1 VSDDEASGPQATAQV
16 DLVPESPPSDPNR
29 RLLEWAARA
38 RGNPNF
44 DEGEREYRLA
54 IARRAQEILDP
65 GRKDTLVERVE
76 GLRAVMASRVPQ
88 ILLPWHIQHLL
99 EWAAE
104 DEHSLVRALE
114 VFNQAWVS
122 PEARVGVFAEHLRAR
137 AAPGDDPDPV
147 ALALGSLFAFATM
160 PGELPMLRLSASSGL
175 ARVLGEQLSGGS
187 IREQFARHVRFA
199 GRMHEAFVGAR
210 IPVRDL
216 IDTEALMLVIWE
228 DRQFWLTDDDGRR
241 PRKRDPRHYLAA
253 CAIYRDEAPY
263 LAEWIEFHRLVG
275 FERFY
280 LYDNDSE
287 DNHLD
292 VLAPYIDEGIVVVH
306 DWNGPHLPG
315 QIDAYQHAIS
325 TYGDEARWIGC
336 FDIDEFLFSPTH
348 RPVSEVL
355 RDYEQWP
362 GVVVNAPRF
371 GPSGH
376 RTKPDGL
383 VIESYLTH
391 LQLGSDR
398 TLKSVVDPAAVES
411 VRSAHLFNFLRRSA
425 VDENGYPVHHNRTKV
440 ASFERLRINHYYW
453 KSEEEFLWKASHRTL
468 PELGP
473 GSPSVRRQNALS
485 FEEISALEAER
496 GVRDEAILHY
506 VKPVRTALRE
516 HSAAQ
521 NRARG

>member
-1 VSDDEASGPQATAQV
+1 VS
-16 DLVPESPPSDPNR
+16 ESPPSDPNR

-76 GLRAVMASRVPQ
+76 ALRAVMASQGVPQ
-88 ILLPWHIQHLL
+88 ILLPSHIQHLL

-114 VFNQAWVS
+114 VFNKAGVS

-137 AAPGDDPDPV
+137 ASPGDDLDPV

-175 ARVLGEQLSGGS
+175 ARLLGEQLSGGS

-199 GRMHEAFVGAR
+199 GRMHEAFAGAR

-241 PRKRDPRHYLAA
+241 PRKRAPRHYLAA

-280 LYDNDSE
+280 LYDNGSE

-292 VLAPYIDEGIVVVH
+292 VLASYIDEGIVVVH
-306 DWNGPHLPG
+306 DWNVPHLPG

-391 LQLGSDR
+391 LPLGSDR

-425 VDENGYPVHHNRTKV
+425 VDENGYPVHHNRTK
-440 ASFERLRINHYYW
+440 APSFERLRINHYYW

-506 VKPVRTALRE
+506 AKPVRAALRE

-521 NRARG
+521 RPSSATGPT